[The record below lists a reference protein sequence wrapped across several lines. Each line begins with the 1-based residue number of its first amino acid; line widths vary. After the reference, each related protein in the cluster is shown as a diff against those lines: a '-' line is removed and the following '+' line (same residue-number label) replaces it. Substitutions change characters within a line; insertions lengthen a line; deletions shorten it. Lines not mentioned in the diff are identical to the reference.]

1 MAGFWKRLFGGA
13 EEPGAPT
20 TPEPSHPPR
29 DDSDVLEE
37 VRDHIRGEV
46 AAGFDDPEAI
56 ATGALEMFVDDMDAA
71 TLEVEVPSILA
82 EEMTRHKAEQDRWP
96 ESTDCD
102 RLDAAFAALETKG
115 VIARHHFTCCG
126 TCGSTEIWDEIA
138 AAEKAGITPRG
149 YAFYH
154 WQDTEHAVDGYGLML
169 NYGACVEG
177 EAAALDVAGEIVRE
191 LEKHG
196 LRTDWDGSWDRRI
209 GVPMDWKR
217 RRAA

>member
-13 EEPGAPT
+13 GEPEAGG
-20 TPEPSHPPR
+20 TPDAVHPPR

-37 VRDHIRGEV
+37 VRDHVRGEV
-46 AAGFDDPEAI
+46 AAGFEDPEGI
-56 ATGALEMFVDDMDAA
+56 AAGAMEIFADDMDPAI
-71 TLEVEVPSILA
+71 LEVQLPTILA
-82 EEMTRHKAEQDRWP
+82 EELARHKTEQASWP
-96 ESTDCD
+96 ESTDWD
-102 RLDAAFAALETKG
+102 RLDAAFAALEKKG
-115 VIARHHFTCCG
+115 VIARHHFACCG

-138 AAEKAGITPRG
+138 AAEETGVMSRG

-177 EAAALDVAGEIVRE
+177 EAAALEVAGEIVRE
-191 LEKHG
+191 LKEHG
-196 LRTDWDGSWDRRI
+196 LSVDWNGSWDRRI
-209 GVPMDWKR
+209 GVSMDWKR